1 MWYNVCSINI
11 KLIISFWGIVA
22 VYMAKIRFACAWLPW
37 WVVGVCGSY
46 LLPQSVIL
54 PWLSALFILAVLI
67 VWPGWQWCR
76 YGCAICAGVIFAL
89 WRTDMILQQQW
100 PLTDKAQL
108 QDVVIKVTDIPQQNQ
123 QRSRFVAQ
131 VSLPNGQQQQWLLT
145 DYTKQQWLPG
155 SRWQV
160 RAKVRAI
167 IGETNKVG
175 FNQEAWALA
184 NHIGAMATV
193 VKGQRKALPATSG
206 WLEWLARWRL
216 WCSARWQAQAQTY
229 PQGVALLKALA
240 VGEQSALPAA
250 AWQIFRPLGLN
261 HLVSIS
267 GLHVGMLAMLA
278 AWLCG
283 KCLQYL
289 PVRIHQPWIY
299 TRCTAVLTAILYSA
313 LAGFAV
319 PTQRSMLMIIIL
331 ALTWRRGYLR
341 AFQVWWLTIAIV
353 LLFDPLAVLSVGFW
367 LSFLL
372 VAVLMWAGDGYGHSA
387 KWRQLVLAQWAAG
400 LASVVLVAFCF
411 GSVPLISPL
420 VNALAIPWF
429 TLVLVPL
436 ALLSLIIPVD
446 ILRTLAAYLSEQTMC
461 LLHWVAGYAPEYYPA
476 HAPLALWLLALI
488 AVLLLLLPRGWYL
501 RPLCLLILL
510 LLLSYRPPRPAQ
522 GEAVI
527 RVWDVG
533 QGLAVSISTAKHEL
547 LFDTGTAYA
556 AQSALLPN
564 LRAAGIKRLDTLVL
578 SHNDSDHDGGATL
591 IKRHLQPHSIIA
603 GQPQAYS
610 FPVQACRGGSNWQWD
625 GVWFEFLN
633 QPVVAKS
640 GKNEYS
646 CVLRVVSADK
656 AILITGDL
664 GKKGERTL
672 MAAYNENLFSQIL
685 ILGHH
690 GSRHSSDMN
699 FIRTVAPQ
707 YAVASAGFANPY
719 GHPHVQVQQLLLQE
733 GITLLRTDRMGGM
746 QTTLSAR
753 PVRWQLLHTYRPYWQ
768 RKPVV
773 EIMPK

>member
-1 MWYNVCSINI
+1 
-11 KLIISFWGIVA
+11 
-22 VYMAKIRFACAWLPW
+22 MAKIRFVCVWLPW

-46 LLPQSVIL
+46 LLPQAGFL
-54 PWLSALFILAVLI
+54 PWIGALFTLAILAL
-67 VWPGWQWCR
+67 WSGWQWCR
-76 YGCAICAGVIFAL
+76 CVCAICAGVLFAL
-89 WRTDMILQQQW
+89 WRTDMVLQQQW
-100 PLTDKAQL
+100 PLIDKTKL
-108 QDVVIKVTDIPQQNQ
+108 QHVVIKVTDIPQQDKQ
-123 QRSRFVAQ
+123 HSRFVAT
-131 VSLPNGQQQQWLLT
+131 VDLPNGQQQQWLLT

-155 SRWQV
+155 SRWEIKV
-160 RAKVRAI
+160 KVRAI

-175 FNQEAWALA
+175 FNREAWALA
-184 NHIGAMATV
+184 NHIGAMGTV
-193 VKGQRKALPATSG
+193 VKGQRKALPASSG
-206 WLEWLARWRL
+206 WQEILARWRL
-216 WCSARWQAQAQTY
+216 WCSARWQAQIQAY

-240 VGEQSALPAA
+240 VGEQSALPAT

-283 KCLQYL
+283 KFLQYL
-289 PVRIHQPWIY
+289 PIRIHQPWIY
-299 TRCTAVLTAILYSA
+299 TRCVAVLTAIVYSA

-319 PTQRSMLMIIIL
+319 PTQRSMLMIIIV
-331 ALTWRRGYLR
+331 ALTWRRGYLH

-353 LLFDPLAVLSVGFW
+353 LLYDPLAVLSIGFW

-372 VAVLMWAGDGYGHSA
+372 VAVLMWAGEGYGGSA
-387 KWRQLVLAQWAAG
+387 KWRQIVQAQWAAG

-411 GSVPLISPL
+411 GSVPIISPL

-429 TLVLVPL
+429 TLILVPL
-436 ALLSLIIPVD
+436 ALLSLIVPVNT
-446 ILRTLAAYLSEQTMC
+446 LRTFAAYLAEQTMQ
-461 LLHWVAGYAPEYYPA
+461 LLHWIADYAPEYYPA
-476 HAPLALWLLALI
+476 HAPLALWLLAAI

-522 GEAVI
+522 GEAI
-527 RVWDVG
+527 LRIWDVG

-564 LRAAGIKRLDTLVL
+564 LRAADIKQLDMLVL

-591 IKRHLQPHSIIA
+591 IKQYLQPRSIIA
-603 GQPQAYS
+603 GQPKAYT
-610 FPVQACRGGSNWQWD
+610 FPVQLCRGGSNWQWD

-633 QPVVAKS
+633 QPVAVKN

-656 AILITGDL
+656 AVLITGDL
-664 GKKGERTL
+664 GKEGERALLT
-672 MAAYNENLFSQIL
+672 AYGDNLFSQIL
-685 ILGHH
+685 VLGHH
-690 GSRHSSDMN
+690 GSRNSSDMN

-719 GHPHVQVQQLLLQE
+719 GHPHVEVMKLLTQQD
-733 GITLLRTDRMGGM
+733 IMLLRTDHMGGM

-753 PVRWQLLHTYRPYWQ
+753 PLHWQPLQSFQPYWQ
-768 RKPVV
+768 RKPVS
-773 EIMPK
+773 ETSFQ

>member
-1 MWYNVCSINI
+1 MTS
-11 KLIISFWGIVA
+11 
-22 VYMAKIRFACAWLPW
+22 MRFASAWLPW

-46 LLPQSVIL
+46 LLPLPTIL
-54 PWLSALFILAVLI
+54 PWLYALVTLVVLT
-67 VWPGWQWCR
+67 VWTRWQWCR
-76 YGCAICAGVIFAL
+76 FGCAISAGVIFAL
-89 WRTDMILQQQW
+89 WRTDIVLQQQW

-108 QDVVIKVTDIPQQNQ
+108 QDVVIQVADIPQQDQ

-131 VSLPNGQQQQWLLT
+131 VTLPNGQQQQWLLT
-145 DYTKQQWLPG
+145 DYTKQSWPPG
-155 SRWQV
+155 SRWQI

-167 IGETNKVG
+167 IGENNKVG
-175 FNQEAWALA
+175 FNREAWALA
-184 NHIGAMATV
+184 NHIGAMGTI
-193 VKGQRKALPATSG
+193 VKGQRKALPASTG
-206 WLEWLARWRL
+206 WQQWLVQWRV
-216 WCSARWQAQAQTY
+216 WCSARWQTQIQAY

-283 KCLQYL
+283 KCLLYL
-289 PVRIHQPWIY
+289 PIRVYQPWIY
-299 TRCTAVLTAILYSA
+299 TRCTAVLTAIIYSA

-341 AFQVWWLTIAIV
+341 AFQLWWLTIAIV
-353 LLFDPLAVLSVGFW
+353 LLFDPLAALSVGFW

-372 VAVLMWAGDGYGHSA
+372 VAVLMWAGEGYGHTT

-411 GSVPLISPL
+411 GSVPIISPL

-429 TLVLVPL
+429 TLILVPL
-436 ALLSLIIPVD
+436 ALLSLIIPLD
-446 ILRTLAAYLSEQTMC
+446 ILRTVAAYLSEQTMR
-461 LLHWVAGYAPEYYPA
+461 LLYTIADYAPEYYPV
-476 HAPLALWLLALI
+476 HAPLALWVLAII

-510 LLLSYRPPRPAQ
+510 LLLCYQPPRPAQ
-522 GEAVI
+522 SETVVRI
-527 RVWDVG
+527 WDIG

-564 LRAAGIKRLDTLVL
+564 LRAAGIRQLDTLVL
-578 SHNDSDHDGGATL
+578 SHNDSDHDGGTLL
-591 IKRHLQPHSIIA
+591 IKQHLQPQSIIA

-610 FPVQACRGGSNWQWD
+610 FPVQTCKGGTNWQWD

-633 QPVVAKS
+633 LPADVKS
-640 GKNEYS
+640 GKNEHS
-646 CVLRVVSADK
+646 CVLRVVSSDK

-664 GKKGERTL
+664 GKKGERALVT
-672 MAAYNENLFSQIL
+672 AYGDNLFSQIL

-690 GSRHSSDMN
+690 GSRNSSDIN

-707 YAVASAGFANPY
+707 YAIVSAGFANPY
-719 GHPHVQVQQLLLQE
+719 GHPHVEVQQLLAQE
-733 GITLLRTDRMGGM
+733 GITLLRTDRMGGL
-746 QTTLSAR
+746 QTRLSAS
-753 PVRWQLLHTYRPYWQ
+753 PLHWNPLHNYRPYWQ
-768 RKPVV
+768 RKPVSE
-773 EIMPK
+773 EILQ